1 MKDNKGFTLIEV
13 VVSFA
18 ILSVVLVYL
27 FKVISVMDTR
37 QTELLREQN
46 YNIYISTVLKKIYSD
61 INKAN
66 NISLRNE
73 ENTIIFTSDDFTSQN
88 KELVI
93 KDDALVYD
101 NVIYEYPEGLR
112 LKDIKYGI
120 TNAENYYV
128 VKIYFNYNNINKE
141 MKIIVIN

>member
-46 YNIYISTVLKKIYSD
+46 YNIYISTVLKKIYSE

-66 NISLRNE
+66 N
-73 ENTIIFTSDDFTSQN
+73 
-88 KELVI
+88 
-93 KDDALVYD
+93 
-101 NVIYEYPEGLR
+101 
-112 LKDIKYGI
+112 
-120 TNAENYYV
+120 
-128 VKIYFNYNNINKE
+128 
-141 MKIIVIN
+141 

>member
-18 ILSVVLVYL
+18 ILSVVLIYL

-46 YNIYISTVLKKIYSD
+46 YNIYTSTVLKKIYSD

-73 ENTIIFTSDDFTSQN
+73 ENTIIFTSDDFISQN

-93 KDDALVYD
+93 KDDA
-101 NVIYEYPEGLR
+101 
-112 LKDIKYGI
+112 
-120 TNAENYYV
+120 
-128 VKIYFNYNNINKE
+128 
-141 MKIIVIN
+141 